1 VETVDGLRLVGRIG
15 KVVPGATRLGAALV
29 SLDFK
34 EAARYLFQGSFSAEE
49 IAAGALLMGLL
60 ALTLGTVCL
69 GCLFST
75 LSAAIL
81 SFSLAVFVVLFVLNS
96 VTLRYDGEIARIE
109 RETPY
114 ALEELATI
122 YLSTGSVFDAILY
135 VSQGDYGTVSSA
147 LAQMIPLLN
156 AGVPPE
162 HLLTQMA
169 HRQPSPTLRRGIL
182 SFVNFVQT
190 NSTNLDA
197 VITDSHE
204 NVQRRFEHLTFQ
216 WESRMMVYAG
226 VLVFLPLII
235 VLGLAV
241 RGLCSNPLVLLLPVF
256 LFGLSGLLR
265 KALLPHDSILVGE

>member
-1 VETVDGLRLVGRIG
+1 
-15 KVVPGATRLGAALV
+15 VPGATRLGAALV

-96 VTLRYDGEIARIE
+96 VTLRYDGEITRIE

-182 SFVNFVQT
+182 SFVDFVQT

>member
-1 VETVDGLRLVGRIG
+1 MTLPLGIVCL
-15 KVVPGATRLGAALV
+15 TRL
-29 SLDFK
+29 FN
-34 EAARYLFQGSFSAEE
+34 
-49 IAAGALLMGLL
+49 I
-60 ALTLGTVCL
+60 
-69 GCLFST
+69 
-75 LSAAIL
+75 LSATIL
-81 SFSLAVFVVLFVLNS
+81 SFSLAVFVILFVLNS
-96 VTLRYDGEIARIE
+96 AIQRYNGRIGEIE

-135 VSQGDYGTVSSA
+135 VSQGDYGAVSLA

-156 AGVPPE
+156 AGLPPE
-162 HLLTQMA
+162 ALLTDMA
-169 HRQPSPTLRRGIL
+169 SKQPSPTLRRGVL
-182 SFVNFVQT
+182 SFLNFVQT

-204 NVQRRFEHLTFQ
+204 NLQRRFEHLTLQ

-226 VLVFLPLII
+226 LLVFLPLIL

-241 RGLCSNPLVLLLPVF
+241 RGLCSNPLVLFVPAL

-265 KALLPHDSILVGE
+265 KGLLPDDSILIGEERRSYEDT

>member
-1 VETVDGLRLVGRIG
+1 METVDSLRLVARIG
-15 KVVPGATRLGAALV
+15 KSLPGARRLGGLLASPEL
-29 SLDFK
+29 K
-34 EAARYLFQGSFSAEE
+34 EAVGYLFQGSFSAEE
-49 IAAGALLMGLL
+49 IVAGAILGGLL
-60 ALTLGTVCL
+60 ALSLSIVCL
-69 GCLFST
+69 AHLFNI
-75 LSAAIL
+75 LSAGIL

-96 VTLRYDGEIARIE
+96 VILRYDSAIACIE
-109 RETPY
+109 RVTPY

-135 VSQGDYGTVSSA
+135 VSQGDYGPLSSA

-162 HLLTQMA
+162 NLLTEMA
-169 HRQPSPTLRRGIL
+169 RKQPSTTLRRGIL

-190 NSTNLDA
+190 SNTNLDA

-204 NVQRRFEHLTFQ
+204 NLQRRFEHLTLQ

-226 VLVFLPLII
+226 LLVFLPLIV

-241 RGLCSNPLVLLLPVF
+241 RGLCSNPLVLFLPAF

-265 KALLPHDSILVGE
+265 RALLPHDSILIGE